1 MTAFETFLKYFGV
14 VMPFGYVAMGALVLW
29 RSDNF
34 PNLSPTYAIILGG
47 VLILYGVYR
56 CYRAYQK
63 LFTHKP

>member
-1 MTAFETFLKYFGV
+1 
-14 VMPFGYVAMGALVLW
+14 MPFGYVAMGALVLW